1 MCPSRHHPV
10 AGSRP
15 VADALSE
22 GGHPSCYISIYHQ
35 IVCISAPVFDSTIS
49 ILFFRVFFSFH
60 IIIFYIPRI
69 IGTPLSADGSDVH
82 AV

>member
-1 MCPSRHHPV
+1 MCVPLDIIQLL
-10 AGSRP
+10 A
-15 VADALSE
+15 AALL
-22 GGHPSCYISIYHQ
+22 PMLCQRVVILVVIYYL

-49 ILFFRVFFSFH
+49 ILFFVAFFFSFH
-60 IIIFYIPRI
+60 ILIFYIPRI